1 MHLIYLSFNIFCIFE
16 KTYVN
21 ISILLTFNLLA
32 VNLMSLVIFRTCY
45 IRPPALAGESMNS
58 DLSVHSS
65 IFMSVFDTVFSELDQ
80 EFFLLFFTKLRSE
93 KFCHCVSLDLVQSK
107 NYIYCYVPAQI
118 PYLRKIWLLR
128 YGSKCS

>member
-45 IRPPALAGESMNS
+45 IRSPALAGESMNS

-80 EFFLLFFTKLRSE
+80 EFFLLFFTKLPSE
-93 KFCHCVSLDLVQSK
+93 QFCHCVSLDLFQSK
-107 NYIYCYVPAQI
+107 NCIYCYVPAQI
-118 PYLRKIWLLR
+118 PYLGKIWLLR

>member
-45 IRPPALAGESMNS
+45 IRSPALAGESMNS

-80 EFFLLFFTKLRSE
+80 EFFLLFSTKLRTE
-93 KFCHCVSLDLVQSK
+93 KFCQCVFLDLVQSK
-107 NYIYCYVPAQI
+107 NYIYCYNPSQI

>member
-32 VNLMSLVIFRTCY
+32 LNLMSLVIFRTCY

-65 IFMSVFDTVFSELDQ
+65 IFMSVFDAVFSELDQ
-80 EFFLLFFTKLRSE
+80 EFFLLFSTKLRTE
-93 KFCHCVSLDLVQSK
+93 KFCQCVFLDLVQSK
-107 NYIYCYVPAQI
+107 NYIYCYNPSQI

-128 YGSKCS
+128 YGSKYS